1 MAVRIADTLKTLSNT
16 FPVAECIDIDVNING
31 TTKRLQK
38 AIDDGDI
45 GDGSDSS
52 WKGTREEWEALSLE
66 EKGKYEIVY
75 ITND

>member
-38 AIDDGDI
+38 AIDDGEI
-45 GDGSDSS
+45 GGNANSLIDDTNASNKTTYSSD
-52 WKGTREEWEALSLE
+52 K
-66 EKGKYEIVY
+66 
-75 ITND
+75 ITK

>member
-1 MAVRIADTLKTLSNT
+1 MAVRIADTLKALSNT

-31 TTKRLQK
+31 ETKRLQK